1 MFSKFYTFSKH
12 TLEKNFIVQT
22 NTKNIDNT
30 NVFILSSKDASTTGS
45 LDLLFGN
52 AADELGLDNDRSVNM
67 TSTEELEDT
76 MLSQINNGSLGGILL
91 GLFHDFFR
99 ENAQNFIKVHG
110 GAEIL
115 ISLHVEVSHTD
126 LTEET
131 RVARA

>member
-1 MFSKFYTFSKH
+1 MN
-12 TLEKNFIVQT
+12 LLR
-22 NTKNIDNT
+22 
-30 NVFILSSKDASTTGS
+30 LSSKDASTTGS

-131 RVARA
+131 RVART

>member
-1 MFSKFYTFSKH
+1 MT
-12 TLEKNFIVQT
+12 
-22 NTKNIDNT
+22 
-30 NVFILSSKDASTTGS
+30 LSSEDASTTGS
-45 LDLLFGN
+45 LNLLLSN
-52 AADELGLDNDRSVNM
+52 AANELGLDNDRSVNM

-76 MLSQINNGSLGGILL
+76 VLSQVNDGSLGGILL

-99 ENAQNFIKVHG
+99 ENAQNFIKVHS
-110 GAEIL
+110 GAVVL

>member
-45 LDLLFGN
+45 LNLLFGN

-131 RVARA
+131 RVAIT